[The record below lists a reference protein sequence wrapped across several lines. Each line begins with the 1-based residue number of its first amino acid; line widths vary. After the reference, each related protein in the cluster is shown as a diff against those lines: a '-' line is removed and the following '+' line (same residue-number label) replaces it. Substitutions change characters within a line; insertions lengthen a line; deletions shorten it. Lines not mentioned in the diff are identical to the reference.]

1 MYALAGLAWFVGRR
15 VTGRRSPYMDE
26 HTYEDLNRLANEAMR
41 ETRGNRRKA
50 TVILHRK
57 TRLPQRTITTL
68 LTLH

>member
-1 MYALAGLAWFVGRR
+1 
-15 VTGRRSPYMDE
+15 MDE

-57 TRLPQRTITTL
+57 TRLPQRTIATL